1 MEEPWPLVAW
11 PDVLRTI
18 VLAEDDN
25 VVRLDAGRVA
35 AGALAG
41 QEPIVVPG
49 GHSVFL
55 SDPDALAD
63 MLVGLV

>member
-1 MEEPWPLVAW
+1 MAW
-11 PDVLRTI
+11 PDLLRTI
-18 VLAEDDN
+18 VLTEDDN

-35 AGALAG
+35 ARALTG

-63 MLVGLV
+63 ILFGLV